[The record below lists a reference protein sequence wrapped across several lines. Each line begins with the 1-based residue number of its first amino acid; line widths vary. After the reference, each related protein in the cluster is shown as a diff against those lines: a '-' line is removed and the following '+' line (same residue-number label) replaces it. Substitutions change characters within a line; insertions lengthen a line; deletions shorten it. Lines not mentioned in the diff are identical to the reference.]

1 MIKKPDIVIHNQSQ
15 WLPNTSIILNCVN
28 FLQKYNMSI
37 TFAEI
42 PSKQII
48 STKRNNNITSEKMSK
63 LQGVWLEEYFYL
75 IVPEASNWSWYGDL
89 ATSEDGLF
97 VCTLWQVSVCR
108 LFVEKY
114 SGGSSTKC
122 SLHGQSAT
130 SDKSRLFRCFDKQYH
145 VKERANLDQSIW
157 PGEEIKYPIGKLN
170 QVLL

>member
-1 MIKKPDIVIHNQSQ
+1 MIKKPDIVIHNQSR
-15 WLPNTSIILNCVN
+15 WLPNTSIILNCVIFWQN
-28 FLQKYNMSI
+28 YNMSI

-48 STKRNNNITSEKMSK
+48 STKRNNNITAEKMSK
-63 LQGVWLEEYFYL
+63 LQGVWLEEYFISL
-75 IVPEASNWSWYGDL
+75 FLKPVTGHGIDL

-97 VCTLWQVSVCR
+97 VCTLWQVSLCR